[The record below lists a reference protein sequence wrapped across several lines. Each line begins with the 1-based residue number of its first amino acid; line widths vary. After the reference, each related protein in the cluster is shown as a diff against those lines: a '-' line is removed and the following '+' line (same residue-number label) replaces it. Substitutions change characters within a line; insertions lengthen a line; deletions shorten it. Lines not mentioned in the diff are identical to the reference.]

1 MIQLCGMSSAALKDY
16 MKQKGQSAFRGD
28 QLAKWVV
35 SGTPIEK
42 MSNLPAALR
51 EEMRGEAVT
60 NPVRVRE
67 IFDSKLD
74 GTRKFLFE
82 LPDGNLVEGVL
93 MRYRHG
99 CTLCLS
105 TQVGCRMGC
114 LFCASTLDGCVRDL
128 SPGEMVGQVLLANEI
143 LAESGERVGNLVL
156 MGSGEPLDN
165 YDNTVTFLRLVT
177 APDGLNLSARSISL
191 STCGLVPMIDRFSG
205 EGLPVTLSLSL
216 HAPDDAIRRRIM
228 PIAKRYSIRE
238 TLDALKRYI
247 AVTGRRVIIEYI
259 LIGGLNCE
267 PVHARRLAGLL
278 RGTQCHVNLIPLNKV
293 SERDLL
299 PATDRQVDAF
309 LEELARSHLSATK
322 RREMGNDIQ
331 GACGQLRRGAI
342 HGMEKQLRGEQS

>member
-1 MIQLCGMSSAALKDY
+1 MIQLCGMSSTALKDY
-16 MKQKGQSAFRGD
+16 IKQKGQSAFRGD
-28 QLAKWVV
+28 QLVKWVA
-35 SGTPIEK
+35 SGTPIEE

-51 EEMRGEAVT
+51 KEMSREAVT

-67 IFDSKLD
+67 IFESKLD

-82 LPDGNLVEGVL
+82 LSDGNLIEGVL

-128 SPGEMVGQVLLANEI
+128 SPGEMAGQVLLANEA
-143 LAESGERVGNLVL
+143 LADSGERVGNLVL

-165 YDNTVTFLRLVT
+165 YENTVAFLKLVT
-177 APDGLNLSARSISL
+177 APDGMNLSARSISL

-228 PIAKRYSIRE
+228 PIAKRYGIQE

-247 AVTGRRVIIEYI
+247 GMTGRRVVIEYI

-267 PVHARRLAGLL
+267 PAHAWRLAGLL
-278 RGTQCHVNLIPLNKV
+278 RGMQCHVNLIPLNTV
-293 SERDLL
+293 SERDLRP
-299 PATDRQVDAF
+299 PARRQMDAF
-309 LEELARSHLSATK
+309 LTELTRCHISATI

-331 GACGQLRRGAI
+331 GACGQLRRSVI
-342 HGMEKQLRGEQS
+342 HEKGKNEG